1 MKRMKYVTALASG
14 LIFGLGLV
22 ISGMTQPGKVVG
34 FLDFFGNWDP
44 SLAMVMGGAVVT
56 NLILLKL
63 TVRRDKPLF
72 AGKFRIPTRSDI
84 DWQLIGG
91 GALFGA
97 GWGLAGYCPGP
108 AITSIPTG
116 SATIVVFVAS
126 MAGGM
131 YLYKLFDEKVLSSTP
146 EPAAEDGNVA
156 AKSDAVPDRVK
167 VPSKN

>member
-1 MKRMKYVTALASG
+1 MNRMKYVISLVSG
-14 LIFGLGLV
+14 LIFGVGLV
-22 ISGMTQPGKVVG
+22 VSGMTQPGKVVG
-34 FLDFFGNWDP
+34 FLDFFGKWDP
-44 SLAMVMGGAVVT
+44 SLAFVMGGAVVV

-72 AGKFRIPTRSDI
+72 AGKFRIPSRSDI

-108 AITSIPTG
+108 ALTSIPAGGT
-116 SATIVVFVAS
+116 AILVFVGA

-131 YLYKLFDEKVLSSTP
+131 YLYKLFDDLVLSRGSKEPAPAKNEAMPEKVRVSS
-146 EPAAEDGNVA
+146 E
-156 AKSDAVPDRVK
+156 
-167 VPSKN
+167 